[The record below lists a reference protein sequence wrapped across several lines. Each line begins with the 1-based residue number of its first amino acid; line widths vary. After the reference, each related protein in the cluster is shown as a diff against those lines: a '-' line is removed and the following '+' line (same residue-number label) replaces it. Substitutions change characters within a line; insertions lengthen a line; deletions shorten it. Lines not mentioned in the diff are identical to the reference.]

1 VLYIISKGFWLIAQP
16 PHLLILLVCLGM
28 ALFFTHRRRFGLG
41 LVALDALLIL
51 IVAVLPVGSWLI
63 APLEKRFPPLTL
75 MPAHV
80 DGVIMLGGDEDIAF
94 TDLAQRYP
102 NAKLVFTGGSELAN
116 GVFLKPDAARNGSR
130 WMGIDTSR
138 ITFVRES
145 RNTFEDALNAKAIVH
160 PTPGEVWIL
169 VTSAFHMPRSV
180 GLFRGQGWQV
190 VPYPAESITGA
201 GPDDPRS
208 RVDFAQNLD
217 QLTVALKEW
226 LGMLANRWLGHSD
239 EYFPGPV
246 SLSAAEAVPVGH
258 P

>member
-1 VLYIISKGFWLIAQP
+1 MLYFISKGFWLIAQP

-28 ALFFTHRRRFGLG
+28 VLFFTRRRHFGLG
-41 LVALDALLIL
+41 LGALDALLIL

-63 APLEKRFPPLTL
+63 APLENRFPPLTL
-75 MPAHV
+75 MPPHV
-80 DGVIMLGGDEDIAF
+80 DGVIMLGGNEDVAF

-180 GLFRGQGWQV
+180 GLFRAQGWRV
-190 VPYPAESITGA
+190 VANPVDYRTGFRA
-201 GPDDPRS
+201 GKTPPPL
-208 RVDFAQNLD
+208 DFTWNLT
-217 QLTVALKEW
+217 LLSVALKEW
-226 LGMLANRWLGHSD
+226 IGMCTNWLLGHS
-239 EYFPGPV
+239 ESLFPGPM
-246 SLSAAEAVPVGH
+246 
-258 P
+258 

>member
-102 NAKLVFTGGSELAN
+102 NAKLVFTGGSELVN
-116 GVFLKPDAARNGSR
+116 GAFLKPDAARTGSR
-130 WMGIDTSR
+130 WMGIDTRR
-138 ITFVRES
+138 ITFVREP
-145 RNTFEDALNAKAIVH
+145 RNTFEDVVNAKAIVR

-169 VTSAFHMPRSV
+169 VTPAFHMPRSV
-180 GLFRGQGWQV
+180 GLFRAQGWRV
-190 VPYPAESITGA
+190 VPDPVDYRTGSRA
-201 GPDDPRS
+201 GMTPSPL
-208 RVDFAQNLD
+208 DFAWNLT
-217 QLTVALKEW
+217 LLSVALKEW
-226 LGMLANRWLGHSD
+226 IGMCTNWLLGHS
-239 EYFPGPV
+239 E
-246 SLSAAEAVPVGH
+246 S
-258 P
+258 

>member
-28 ALFFTHRRRFGLG
+28 ALFFTHRRHFGLG

-102 NAKLVFTGGSELAN
+102 NAKLVFTGGSELVN
-116 GVFLKPDAARNGSR
+116 GAFLKPDAARTGSR
-130 WMGIDTSR
+130 WMGIDTRR

-145 RNTFEDALNAKAIVH
+145 RNTFEDVVNAKAIVR

-169 VTSAFHMPRSV
+169 VTPAFHMPRSV
-180 GLFRGQGWQV
+180 GLFRAQGWRV
-190 VPYPAESITGA
+190 VPDPVDYRTGSRA
-201 GPDDPRS
+201 GMTPSPL
-208 RVDFAQNLD
+208 DFAWNLT
-217 QLTVALKEW
+217 LLSVALKEW
-226 LGMLANRWLGHSD
+226 IGMCTNWLLGHS
-239 EYFPGPV
+239 ESSFPGPM
-246 SLSAAEAVPVGH
+246 
-258 P
+258 

>member
-1 VLYIISKGFWLIAQP
+1 MLYFISKGFWLIAQP

-28 ALFFTHRRRFGLG
+28 VLFFTRRRRFGLG

-63 APLEKRFPPLTL
+63 VPLEKRFPPLTL
-75 MPAHV
+75 MPPHV
-80 DGVIMLGGDEDIAF
+80 DGVIMLGGNQDAAF

-116 GVFLKPDAARNGSR
+116 GAFLKPDAARNGSR

-138 ITFVRES
+138 ITFVREL

-180 GLFRGQGWQV
+180 GLFRAQGWRV
-190 VPYPAESITGA
+190 VPDPVDYRTGFLA
-201 GPDDPRS
+201 GKTPPPLQFRW
-208 RVDFAQNLD
+208 NLT
-217 QLTVALKEW
+217 LLSVALKEW
-226 LGMLANRWLGHSD
+226 FGMCTNWLLGHS
-239 EYFPGPV
+239 ESLFPGPT
-246 SLSAAEAVPVGH
+246 
-258 P
+258 